1 MAPWLWLLLLLLLQS
16 SPSSSSS
23 SSSSSGIDL
32 CDRTIYPPPWKLISD
47 QISVLISGFAE
58 ARLSLLKQIV
68 RAYSVSPVV
77 HSIYILWGNT
87 STPWMLLNQT
97 DFVSLGSPVFLVR
110 QTSSSLNER
119 FSPRPYIRTR
129 AVLVCDDDI
138 TMDLEDLKLAFQI
151 WKQNE
156 ERIVGFFPRSH
167 EYHLK
172 MKSWIYTIHPDRYSS
187 IYLAHKNYGC
197 YSYRLGDGKEG
208 KNNREC
214 YLGQKG
220 TFCLTPHENV

>member
-16 SPSSSSS
+16 S
-23 SSSSSGIDL
+23 SSSSGIDL
-32 CDRTIYPPPWKLISD
+32 CDRSLYPPPWKLISD

-119 FSPRPYIRTR
+119 FSPRPYIYLLST
-129 AVLVCDDDI
+129 LFS
-138 TMDLEDLKLAFQI
+138 LYLS
-151 WKQNE
+151 KQNG
-156 ERIVGFFPRSH
+156 RFVLFPPFFFLSH
-167 EYHLK
+167 TH
-172 MKSWIYTIHPDRYSS
+172 
-187 IYLAHKNYGC
+187 
-197 YSYRLGDGKEG
+197 
-208 KNNREC
+208 
-214 YLGQKG
+214 
-220 TFCLTPHENV
+220 

>member
-16 SPSSSSS
+16 S
-23 SSSSSGIDL
+23 SSSSGIDL
-32 CDRTIYPPPWKLISD
+32 CDRSLYPPPWKLISD

-129 AVLVCDDDI
+129 AVLICDDDI
-138 TMDLEDLKLAFQI
+138 TMDLDDLKLAFQI

-187 IYLAHKNYGC
+187 IYLAHKTMAAIATDWLMVKKVKIIE
-197 YSYRLGDGKEG
+197 R
-208 KNNREC
+208 
-214 YLGQKG
+214 
-220 TFCLTPHENV
+220 VI